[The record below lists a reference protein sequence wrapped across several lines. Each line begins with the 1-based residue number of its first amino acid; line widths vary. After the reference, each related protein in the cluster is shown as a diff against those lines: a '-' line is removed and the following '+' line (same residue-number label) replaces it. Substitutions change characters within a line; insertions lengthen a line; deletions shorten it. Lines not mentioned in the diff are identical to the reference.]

1 MLSKEAV
8 IVLQHYLEEG
18 LSKSAIARKLGVTRR
33 TVQRYAKTGTRASR
47 YGPRPSR
54 PGPLAPYVAYL
65 RGRLSDYP
73 ELSAVRLLAELRPL
87 GFTGGYTTVKDFVR
101 MHRPRLPVA
110 FETRFEVD
118 PGEQAQVDFATFQTP
133 FGTVYALLIVL
144 SWSRALWVRFS
155 VHQDELTVLGGLH
168 RAFEAFGGVPRTL
181 LFDRMKTAVVGA
193 EADGTAIFN
202 AELARF
208 ARHCGFTP
216 RACRPYRAKT
226 KGRVERSVAYLRDSF
241 FYGRTFRDLADLN
254 NQCATWLH
262 QTANARVHATTHAV
276 PATRLLEEQPH
287 LRPLSAE
294 PYVPLVTVGRR
305 ITRDGFISYNGNDY
319 SVPDGFATQ
328 GTQGTQGTRATR
340 EVVVRATLTEL
351 RLFHDDT
358 LIATHPLLD
367 GRGARQLAPGHRASR
382 RPSPSIR
389 RPDGDGD
396 DAAIR
401 PPPLADVPAV
411 RGVVTSLEV
420 ERRALSV
427 YEQVLA

>member
-8 IVLQHYLEEG
+8 IVLQYYLEEG

-155 VHQDELTVLGGLH
+155 VHQDELTVLG
-168 RAFEAFGGVPRTL
+168 AY
-181 LFDRMKTAVVGA
+181 VGA
-193 EADGTAIFN
+193 NVFPKAARILASGLV
-202 AELARF
+202 ELGPMISHRVSLEEL
-208 ARHCGFTP
+208 P
-216 RACRPYRAKT
+216 RALDAIRQGRAVK
-226 KGRVERSVAYLRDSF
+226 
-241 FYGRTFRDLADLN
+241 
-254 NQCATWLH
+254 
-262 QTANARVHATTHAV
+262 
-276 PATRLLEEQPH
+276 
-287 LRPLSAE
+287 
-294 PYVPLVTVGRR
+294 
-305 ITRDGFISYNGNDY
+305 
-319 SVPDGFATQ
+319 
-328 GTQGTQGTRATR
+328 
-340 EVVVRATLTEL
+340 VVVDLMA
-351 RLFHDDT
+351 
-358 LIATHPLLD
+358 
-367 GRGARQLAPGHRASR
+367 GS
-382 RPSPSIR
+382 
-389 RPDGDGD
+389 
-396 DAAIR
+396 
-401 PPPLADVPAV
+401 
-411 RGVVTSLEV
+411 
-420 ERRALSV
+420 
-427 YEQVLA
+427 